1 MANWTLVALI
11 LTASPDS
18 DDPTRARLQFIEQSL
33 AQAEPALTCWY
44 DGWLLGYTALTFG
57 QTMAATMASQLES
70 RPEERRALRAGM
82 VAGAATSAVGALA
95 LLLSRPTGTGAA
107 RALALMPDST
117 AEQRAAKLARAEALL
132 RATAEEEAMGV
143 GWITHAA
150 NVAVNLA
157 AGLVLWL
164 GYDLLQ
170 DGAVTFGSGWA
181 VGAVQIFSQPTQA
194 IDDWA
199 TYRQRFHG
207 EATASDDT
215 PLSWRV
221 GLFPGGIGL
230 AVGL

>member
-1 MANWTLVALI
+1 LALVALL
-11 LTASPDS
+11 LTAPPESE
-18 DDPTRARLQFIEQSL
+18 DPTRARLQFIEQSL
-33 AQAEPALTCWY
+33 AQAEPALACWY

-57 QTMAATMASQLES
+57 QTMAATMARQLES
-70 RPEERRALRAGM
+70 QPEDRRALRAGM

-95 LLLSRPTGTGAA
+95 LLLSRPTGVGAA
-107 RALALMPDST
+107 RALALMPDGT

-132 RATAEEEAMGV
+132 RAIAEEEAMGA

-150 NVAVNLA
+150 NVAVNLV

-199 TYRQRFHG
+199 AYRRRFDG
-207 EATASDDT
+207 AASASDDT
-215 PLSWRV
+215 SVSWQV

-230 AVGL
+230 ALSL